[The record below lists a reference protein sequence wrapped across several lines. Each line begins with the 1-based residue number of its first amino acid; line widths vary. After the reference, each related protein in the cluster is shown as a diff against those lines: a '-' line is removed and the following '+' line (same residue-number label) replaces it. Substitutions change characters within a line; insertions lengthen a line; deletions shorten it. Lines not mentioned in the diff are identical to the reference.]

1 MRGRAPTRRVR
12 FAPTDTVCVVDAE
25 LGPVLSSRPYHRNA
39 LAPTCAPPRPRRVPD
54 KRHAARL
61 AHEHA
66 VRCERSRRAESVL
79 LLLHKLRRS
88 RPDLWNATGV
98 ASSAEDDVARL
109 FDYLDCDPPERGKL
123 DVDTVESVL
132 LGEA

>member
-12 FAPTDTVCVVDAE
+12 FAPTVTVCVVDAE
-25 LGPVLSSRPYHRNA
+25 LGPVRSSRPYKRRA
-39 LAPTCAPPRPRRVPD
+39 CAPPPPRRVPD
-54 KRHAARL
+54 KRSAARL

-66 VRCERSRRAESVL
+66 VRCEGSRRAESVL

-98 ASSAEDDVARL
+98 ASSAEDDVAKL
-109 FDYLDCDPPERGKL
+109 LDYLNCDPPERGKL

-132 LGEA
+132 LSKA